1 MLVKVELGSYT
12 YFLFNFVYSLSSR
25 EVEFQAWKRRKNY
38 DPLRS
43 AQSANKRTTT
53 QTSSVTSNIQS
64 LSQTQVTAPSA
75 PSIRRGTITKTSSV
89 FQHTANV
96 PSSIQ
101 PREATGDYSNLLRSA
116 SFHYPDGLSR
126 VQLNVYTS
134 EDDDDSQ
141 AGVNGDF
148 PAGLYEVNED
158 ELILTIGGGGGDDNG
173 SESMISMRPGNSKN
187 SNEGSRTSPSSMS
200 HWPPSSHSMQPT
212 HKITRSSPSR
222 GSSNKLEALDNLVIS
237 TIFSVSAKLC
247 LTSSTL
253 MRRLQE
259 QTTDKEQLDYLDTLV
274 SRNFLDS

>member
-1 MLVKVELGSYT
+1 MIHACNIIITNK
-12 YFLFNFVYSLSSR
+12 FIFIHSLSSR

-43 AQSANKRTTT
+43 AQSANKRTTSH
-53 QTSSVTSNIQS
+53 TSTVTSNIQS
-64 LSQTQVTAPSA
+64 ASQTQVTAPSA
-75 PSIRRGTITKTSSV
+75 PPIRRGTITKTSSA
-89 FQHTANV
+89 FQHTPNV
-96 PSSIQ
+96 QSAIQ
-101 PREATGDYSNLLRSA
+101 PREAVGDYSNLLRSA

-134 EDDDDSQ
+134 EDDDESQ
-141 AGVNGDF
+141 VGANGEF

-158 ELILTIGGGGGDDNG
+158 ELILTIGGGGGEDNG
-173 SESMISMRPGNSKN
+173 SESMISMRPGSSKN
-187 SNEGSRTSPSSMS
+187 PVDGSRTSPSSMS
-200 HWPPSSHSMQPT
+200 HWPPSAHSIQPSH
-212 HKITRSSPSR
+212 KLTRSSPSR

-259 QTTDKEQLDYLDTLV
+259 QTTDKEQMDYLDTLV
-274 SRNFLDS
+274 RY